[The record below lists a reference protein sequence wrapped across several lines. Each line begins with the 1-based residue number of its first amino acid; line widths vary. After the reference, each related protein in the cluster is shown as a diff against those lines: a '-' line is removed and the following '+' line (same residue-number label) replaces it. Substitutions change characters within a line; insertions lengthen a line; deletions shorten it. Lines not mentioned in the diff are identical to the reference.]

1 MRGLSGG
8 ALLKESKRHS
18 SWMLFILT
26 LPNPMPR
33 KSSHTE
39 QCWGIFNPNLQLL
52 PKVGTPTGELRLGL
66 QDRTHARQAQSP
78 GFHQR
83 PHKNKLYGESHE
95 CVSVSRK
102 LYLPL
107 GFVLLPSQTRH
118 WACRTGRPGT
128 CSTSLQNISGPF
140 SPQVALAL
148 MWALVAR
155 LRMAG
160 NKPENQSP
168 KAKSARPI

>member
-1 MRGLSGG
+1 MEDFQL
-8 ALLKESKRHS
+8 
-18 SWMLFILT
+18 
-26 LPNPMPR
+26 
-33 KSSHTE
+33 KSSAALESLNCHWWAWGRESSTTE
-39 QCWGIFNPNLQLL
+39 D
-52 PKVGTPTGELRLGL
+52 RLSSAKPS
-66 QDRTHARQAQSP
+66 T
-78 GFHQR
+78 
-83 PHKNKLYGESHE
+83 HKNGLYKVYHE
-95 CVSVSRK
+95 CICMNRK

-107 GFVLLPSQTRH
+107 GFVLFPSQTRH

-160 NKPENQSP
+160 NKPKGNIQKPNQPSQTELRSP
-168 KAKSARPI
+168 FHRQIQRGLKTQELNEGTFHQD